1 MNKEPL
7 PLYRHIPTPEESYF
21 YFVDWLSL
29 EPVLPESKAL
39 FQLLGIEGVIE
50 VRLLKTRRGHLIR
63 ALVKT
68 ESKKERTQETIRL
81 DFIFQRPASFCR
93 YDKIEP
99 ECSYD
104 RRLKINID
112 PRFPGVRDRELTTQ
126 ADELIE
132 YRRFGAVGI
141 CPILMNLGNPA
152 HRLYEGS
159 IRWMAAESEIDP
171 TKCAGES
178 SIVFAKFINDH
189 FDDLLRVAFG
199 PSVGATAFVID
210 ADTVKVNLHLAQ
222 RYDLDE
228 YFDSTPMSVEV
239 LGSFDICLAH
249 PEIEFSLR
257 LDYSW
262 MMDEDPVPG
271 ERLKIKVKELREYM
285 QGKLEGKPYFRPI
298 DPLPIDEFTP
308 FATSMMR
315 PIDLSMEK
323 GIERFEAYLF
333 LMAQRTIETF

>member
-7 PLYRHIPTPEESYF
+7 PIYRHIPTPEESYF
-21 YFVDWLSL
+21 YFADWLSL
-29 EPVLPESKAL
+29 DPNLPESKAL
-39 FQLLGIEGVIE
+39 FQLLGIEDVVE
-50 VRLLKTRRGHLIR
+50 VHLLKMRRGHSIK

-68 ESKKERTQETIRL
+68 EAKKEGNRETIRL
-81 DFIFQRPASFCR
+81 DFIFDRSASFYR
-93 YDKIEP
+93 YNKIEP
-99 ECSYD
+99 ECSCD
-104 RRLKINID
+104 RRLKIKFD
-112 PRFPGVRDRELTTQ
+112 PRFPSVRDHDLWTE
-126 ADELIE
+126 DNELIE
-132 YRRFGAVGI
+132 YKRFGVVDI

-159 IRWMAAESEIDP
+159 IRWMAAESEKDP
-171 TKCAGES
+171 AKCAGDS
-178 SIVFAKFINDH
+178 SLVFAKFINDH
-189 FDDLLRVAFG
+189 FDDLLRDAFG
-199 PSVGATAFVID
+199 PSVGAAAFVID

-239 LGSFDICLAH
+239 MGSFDICLAH
-249 PEIEFSLR
+249 PEIEYSLR

-262 MMDEDPVPG
+262 MMDEDPAPG
-271 ERLKIKVKELREYM
+271 ERIKIKAKELREYM

-308 FATSMMR
+308 FATSMIR
-315 PIDLSMEK
+315 PIDLSTEK